1 MDGVHGS
8 AIRIYGGFMS
18 DHLENGDDFPTITA
32 PAVEGEPLTLP
43 DDLDDLWSVLI
54 FYRGH
59 W

>member
-1 MDGVHGS
+1 
-8 AIRIYGGFMS
+8 MS
-18 DHLENGDDFPTITA
+18 DHLENGDGFPTITA
-32 PAVEGEPLTLP
+32 PAVEGDPLTLP